1 MLNLAMQFQSSTMVL
16 GDIKVARFDVQDVIV
31 SDMEMF
37 DDQELGMILVDPTGT
52 SEQQSHLREVACIR
66 FLTSASTEGRTYIAT
81 VAYPEIEYSNV
92 DVETVR
98 ATSATVSLSSIATYF
113 QIHKT

>member
-1 MLNLAMQFQSSTMVL
+1 MLTQPNLCTVYMLNLAMQFQCSTMVL

-52 SEQQSHLREVACIR
+52 SEQQVIYVKWR
-66 FLTSASTEGRTYIAT
+66 
-81 VAYPEIEYSNV
+81 AYG
-92 DVETVR
+92 
-98 ATSATVSLSSIATYF
+98 F
-113 QIHKT
+113 

>member
-1 MLNLAMQFQSSTMVL
+1 MLNLAMHFETSTMMV

-52 SEQQSHLREVACIR
+52 FEWLRYLREVA
-66 FLTSASTEGRTYIAT
+66 
-81 VAYPEIEYSNV
+81 
-92 DVETVR
+92 
-98 ATSATVSLSSIATYF
+98 
-113 QIHKT
+113 